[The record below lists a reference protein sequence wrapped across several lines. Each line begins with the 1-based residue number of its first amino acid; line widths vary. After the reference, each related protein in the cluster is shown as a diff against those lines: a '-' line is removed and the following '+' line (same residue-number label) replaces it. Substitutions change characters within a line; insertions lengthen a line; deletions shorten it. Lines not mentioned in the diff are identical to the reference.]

1 MTLSAIRA
9 PSLLKGD
16 SPSTL
21 FEEACFHMTPSTD
34 TRPEPS
40 TMIQLAEAFVAGAL
54 LGYSSDRSDRRS
66 DIARTAALGLLIS
79 AWIPA
84 LGARLL
90 QAGAARRRIHLRKT
104 LVIDRPVREV
114 FAFCRDFENFP
125 RVIQSLH
132 RITDFQDG
140 RSRWEVVSPRGEILT
155 WDAEVTK
162 YVPNA
167 VLAWRSL
174 PGSVVDCNGLIRFAP
189 TATGGTRLQIQIDYD
204 PQMTG
209 FADAVRALLDVSRE
223 RQLEADLSRA
233 NFYIKG
239 QPANTDVVEA
249 PVDDDS
255 MLSA

>member
-1 MTLSAIRA
+1 M
-9 PSLLKGD
+9 
-16 SPSTL
+16 PST
-21 FEEACFHMTPSTD
+21 E
-34 TRPEPS
+34 TRPETS
-40 TMIQLAEAFVAGAL
+40 TTIQLAEALLAGAL
-54 LGYSSDRSDRRS
+54 LGYSSDRSDRR
-66 DIARTAALGLLIS
+66 AAISRAAAVGLLVS

-104 LVIDRPVREV
+104 LVIDRPVRDV

-125 RVIQSLH
+125 RVIQSIH

-167 VLAWRSL
+167 VLAWRSV

-189 TATGGTRLQIQIDYD
+189 TAAGGTRLQIQIDYD
-204 PQMTG
+204 PRMTG
-209 FADAVRALLDVSRE
+209 LADAARALLDVSRE

-239 QPANTDVVEA
+239 QPSGADVVDA
-249 PVDDDS
+249 PADDDS